1 MLAFCRRYLPFL
13 VLALPVL
20 ASTVLAL
27 TAAGCSGGTRPSLH
41 AGSAVDSTATLVVGD
56 ATYSLNVACYA
67 AGDDLT
73 AVGVGT
79 DTATG
84 KSVKGLIRGPTSA
97 YVGLMFG
104 DDEYIYEA
112 DAKVPLTI
120 QRDGDRL
127 VGEAVSFVR
136 DIDFGSADGASVGVG
151 SVLVECQSLS
161 KDEAPT
167 LTSR

>member
-1 MLAFCRRYLPFL
+1 MLPVYRRYLLLFVPPA
-13 VLALPVL
+13 VLAL
-20 ASTVLAL
+20 A
-27 TAAGCSGGTRPSLH
+27 AAGCSGGSRAMLE
-41 AGSAVDSTATLVVGD
+41 AGSVVDSSATLVVGEV
-56 ATYSLNVACYA
+56 TYALDVACYT

-79 DTATG
+79 DAATG
-84 KSVKGLIRGPTSA
+84 KAVKGLIRGPSSA

-127 VGEAVSFVR
+127 TGDGIAFVR
-136 DIDFGSADGASVGVG
+136 DIDLGSADGESVGVG
-151 SVLVECQSLS
+151 SIVVECSS
-161 KDEAPT
+161 TSNAVAPT
-167 LTSR
+167 LGAR